1 MKAQSKR
8 CDTRGRSLC
17 LPPRHIIFGIRL
29 GSVPSVS
36 VLNQNRNVYL
46 LKKQREKNASKAPV
60 EKSNK
65 RLISFGSPGWIRT
78 SDHSINSRFEPIF

>member
-1 MKAQSKR
+1 
-8 CDTRGRSLC
+8 
-17 LPPRHIIFGIRL
+17 
-29 GSVPSVS
+29 VPSVS

-65 RLISFGSPGWIRT
+65 RLISFGSPG
-78 SDHSINSRFEPIF
+78 

>member
-1 MKAQSKR
+1 
-8 CDTRGRSLC
+8 
-17 LPPRHIIFGIRL
+17 
-29 GSVPSVS
+29 VPSVS

-78 SDHSINSRFEPIF
+78 SDHSINSRMLYR